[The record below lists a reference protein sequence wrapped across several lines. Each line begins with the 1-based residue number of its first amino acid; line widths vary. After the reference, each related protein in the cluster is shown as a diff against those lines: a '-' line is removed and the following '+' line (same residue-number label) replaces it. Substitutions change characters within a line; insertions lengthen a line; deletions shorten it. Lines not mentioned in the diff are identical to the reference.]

1 MVSRTLALALML
13 MGPVTTCLADM
24 DFAAQEKAA
33 LEQFS
38 SELDQIKHQT
48 DRQVDFTLKSEDFA
62 FAKAP
67 TPQAPEGSA
76 QPAVDDR
83 KVIYQI
89 FVSWSLGEQEIKD
102 LLVRYNGNKTVELV
116 FRGIPEGM
124 PFPQALAKL
133 QKLALETKSDTPVLI
148 NPVLFTDAAV
158 TTVPQIRKLVEGAP
172 QYVVAGTTSIEGA
185 DTEYS
190 TRKTPGLGSVGPT
203 LDIDER
209 DLIEVLK
216 ERLAKVDF
224 AELKEKATKR
234 FWDKQTFVDLPTAT
248 SHRVRKL
255 DPTVTVP
262 EDMVAADGSLI
273 HKAGD
278 RINPLSIRPFTQ
290 RLVIIDPVDSKQIAL
305 AKAEIAKH
313 GEDQNVVVILSR
325 VDRSA
330 GWDGFT
336 SVQDQINRA
345 VYLLKDDVRT
355 RFSIDFVP
363 SVVTADSSNF
373 YIEEFPAGGL
383 K

>member
-1 MVSRTLALALML
+1 MVSRTFALALLL
-13 MGPVTTCLADM
+13 MVPVTSCLADM
-24 DFAAQEKAA
+24 NFAAQEKAA

-38 SELDQIKHQT
+38 AELDQIKHKT
-48 DRQVDFTLKSEDFA
+48 DRQVDFTLKNEDFA
-62 FAKAP
+62 FARAP

-76 QPAVDDR
+76 QPAIDDR

-89 FVSWSLGEQEIKD
+89 LVSWSLGVQEIKD
-102 LLVRYNGNKTVELV
+102 LLVLYNGNKTVELV

-124 PFPQALAKL
+124 PFPQALATL
-133 QKLALETKSDTPVLI
+133 QKLAFETKSDTPVLI
-148 NPVLFTDAAV
+148 NPVVFTDAAV

-172 QYVVAGTTSIEGA
+172 QYIVAGTTSIEAA
-185 DTEYS
+185 DTEYD
-190 TRKTPGLGSVGPT
+190 TRKKSSLGSVGPT
-203 LDIDER
+203 LDIEER

-248 SHRVRKL
+248 NHRVRKL
-255 DPTVTVP
+255 DPTVTIP
-262 EDMVAADGSLI
+262 EDMTAADGSLI

-290 RLVIIDPVDSKQIAL
+290 RLVIIDPVDPKQIAL

-313 GEDQNVVVILSR
+313 GDEQNVVVILSR

-336 SVQDQINRA
+336 SVQDQVDRA

-373 YIEEFPAGGL
+373 FIEEFPAGDL

>member
-1 MVSRTLALALML
+1 MVGRTAALVFLLMA
-13 MGPVTTCLADM
+13 PVTASLADLN
-24 DFAAQEKAA
+24 FAAQEKAA
-33 LEQFS
+33 IEQFS
-38 SELDQIKHQT
+38 AELDQIKHQT
-48 DRQVDFTLKSEDFA
+48 DSQVDFTLKNEDFA

-67 TPQAPEGSA
+67 APQAPEASA
-76 QPAVDDR
+76 QPAIDDR

-102 LLVRYNGNKTVELV
+102 LLVLYNGNKTVELV

-148 NPVLFTDAAV
+148 NPVVFTDAAV
-158 TTVPQIRKLVEGAP
+158 TTVPQIRKIVEGAP
-172 QYVVAGTTSIEGA
+172 QYIIAGTTSIEAA
-185 DTEYS
+185 DKEYG
-190 TRKTPGLGSVGPT
+190 TRKKLGLGSVGPT

-234 FWDKQTFVDLPTAT
+234 FWDKQTFVDVPTAT
-248 SHRVRKL
+248 THRVRKL

-262 EDMVAADGSLI
+262 EDMTAADGSLI

-290 RLVIIDPVDSKQIAL
+290 RLVIIDPVDPKQIDL

-313 GEDQNVVVILSR
+313 GNDQNVVVILSR
-325 VDRSA
+325 VDRTS
-330 GWDGFT
+330 GWEGFT
-336 SVQDQINRA
+336 NVQDQVGRA

-355 RFSIDFVP
+355 RFSIDVVP

>member
-1 MVSRTLALALML
+1 MVSRTYALALL
-13 MGPVTTCLADM
+13 LIVPVTTCFADM
-24 DFAAQEKAA
+24 NFAAQEKAA

-38 SELDQIKHQT
+38 AELDQIKHQT
-48 DRQVDFTLKSEDFA
+48 DRQVDFTLKNEDFA

-67 TPQAPEGSA
+67 TPRAPEGSA
-76 QPAVDDR
+76 PPAIDDR

-89 FVSWSLGEQEIKD
+89 FVSWSLGEQEIKGLLD
-102 LLVRYNGNKTVELV
+102 LYNGNKTVELV

-148 NPVLFTDAAV
+148 NPVVFADAAV
-158 TTVPQIRKLVEGAP
+158 MTVPQIRKLVGGTS
-172 QYVVAGTTSIEGA
+172 QYIVAGTTSIEAA
-185 DTEYS
+185 DTEYGN
-190 TRKTPGLGSVGPT
+190 RNKADLGSVGPT
-203 LDIDER
+203 LDILER

-224 AELKEKATKR
+224 SDLKEKATKR

-248 SHRVRKL
+248 SHRIRKL

-262 EDMVAADGSLI
+262 EDMTAADGSLI

-290 RLVIIDPVDSKQIAL
+290 RLVIIDPVDPKQIEL
-305 AKAEIAKH
+305 AKAEIEKH
-313 GEDQNVVVILSR
+313 GNDQNVVVILSR

-336 SVQDQINRA
+336 GVQDRVDRA

-355 RFSIDFVP
+355 RFSLDFVP

-383 K
+383 

>member
-1 MVSRTLALALML
+1 MVSRTFALTLILMA
-13 MGPVTTCLADM
+13 PATFCLADM
-24 DFAAQEKAA
+24 NFADQEKAA

-38 SELDQIKHQT
+38 AELDQVKHQT
-48 DRQVDFTLKSEDFA
+48 DRQVDFTLKNEDFA

-67 TPQAPEGSA
+67 EPQVAKTNAE
-76 QPAVDDR
+76 PAIDDR
-83 KVIYQI
+83 KVVYQI
-89 FVSWSLGEQEIKD
+89 FVSWSLGEQEIKE
-102 LLVRYNGNKTVELV
+102 LLVLYSGNKTVELV

-124 PFPQALAKL
+124 SFPQALAKL
-133 QKLALETKSDTPVLI
+133 QKLAFETKSDTPVLI
-148 NPVLFTDAAV
+148 NPVVFTEAAV
-158 TTVPQIRKLVEGAP
+158 TTVPQIRKLVEGTP
-172 QYVVAGTTSIEGA
+172 EYIVAGTTSIEAA
-185 DTEYS
+185 DTEYG
-190 TRKTPGLGSVGPT
+190 TRKKAGLGTVGPS
-203 LDIDER
+203 LEIEER

-224 AELKEKATKR
+224 ADLKEKATKR

-255 DPTVTVP
+255 DPSVTVP
-262 EDMVAADGSLI
+262 EDMTAADGSLI

-290 RLVIIDPVDSKQIAL
+290 RLVIIDPVDPEQIAL
-305 AKAEIAKH
+305 AKDEIAKH
-313 GEDQNVVVILSR
+313 GNDQNVVVILSR
-325 VDRSA
+325 VDRRS

-336 SVQDQINRA
+336 SVQNQVDRA

>member
-1 MVSRTLALALML
+1 MVSRKFALALL
-13 MGPVTTCLADM
+13 LLAPVTNCVADM
-24 DFAAQEKAA
+24 NFAAQEKAA

-38 SELDQIKHQT
+38 AELDQIKHQT
-48 DRQVDFTLKSEDFA
+48 DRQVDFTLKNEDFA

-67 TPQAPEGSA
+67 TPQVPEGSA
-76 QPAVDDR
+76 QPAIDVR

-102 LLVRYNGNKTVELV
+102 LLVLYNGNKTVELV

-133 QKLALETKSDTPVLI
+133 QKLAFETKSDTPVLI
-148 NPVLFTDAAV
+148 NPVVFTDAGV
-158 TTVPQIRKLVEGAP
+158 LTVPQIRKIVEGTP
-172 QYVVAGTTSIEGA
+172 QYIVAGTTSIEAA
-185 DTEYS
+185 DTEYGS
-190 TRKTPGLGSVGPT
+190 RKKPGLGSVGPT

-216 ERLAKVDF
+216 ERLARVDF

-248 SHRVRKL
+248 THRVRKL
-255 DPTVTVP
+255 DPTVMVP
-262 EDMVAADGSLI
+262 EDMTAADGSLI

-290 RLVIIDPVDSKQIAL
+290 RLVIIDPVDPKQIAL

-313 GEDQNVVVILSR
+313 GNDQNVVVILSR
-325 VDRSA
+325 VDRSS

-336 SVQDQINRA
+336 SVQDQVDRA

>member
-1 MVSRTLALALML
+1 MA
-13 MGPVTTCLADM
+13 PVTASLADLN
-24 DFAAQEKAA
+24 FAAQEKAA

-38 SELDQIKHQT
+38 EELNQIKHQT
-48 DRQVDFTLKSEDFA
+48 EGQVDFTLKNEDFA

-67 TPQAPEGSA
+67 APLEPGASA
-76 QPAVDDR
+76 QPVIDDR

-89 FVSWSLGEQEIKD
+89 FVSWSLGEQEIKE
-102 LLVRYNGNKTVELV
+102 LLVRYNGNKTVELI

-148 NPVLFTDAAV
+148 NPVVFADAAV
-158 TTVPQIRKLVEGAP
+158 TTVPQIRKVVVGTP
-172 QYVVAGTTSIEGA
+172 QYIIAGTTSIEAA
-185 DTEYS
+185 DKEYS
-190 TRKTPGLGSVGPT
+190 TRNKLALGSVGPT

-234 FWDKQTFVDLPTAT
+234 FWDKQTFVDVPTAT
-248 SHRVRKL
+248 THRVRKL

-262 EDMVAADGSLI
+262 EDMTAADGSLI

-290 RLVIIDPVDSKQIAL
+290 RLVIIDPVDPKQIDL
-305 AKAEIAKH
+305 AKAEIEKH
-313 GEDQNVVVILSR
+313 GDDQNVVVILSR
-325 VDRSA
+325 VDRSS

-336 SVQDQINRA
+336 NVQDQVGRA

-355 RFSIDFVP
+355 RFSIDVVP

-373 YIEEFPAGGL
+373 YIEEFPAGEH